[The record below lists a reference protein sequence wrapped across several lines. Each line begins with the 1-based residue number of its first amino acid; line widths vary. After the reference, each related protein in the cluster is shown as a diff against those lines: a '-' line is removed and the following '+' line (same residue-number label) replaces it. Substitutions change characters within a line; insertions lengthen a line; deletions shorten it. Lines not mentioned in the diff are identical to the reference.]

1 MLAVKKLVKFAQSN
15 FDNNARQFSYSTRG
29 KKVKQI
35 IFKAVQ
41 FCVRNEGGGE
51 KCQKSYRAFL
61 GPAST
66 HQKVIVFSFKKVI
79 NRNTKTNSQN

>member
-1 MLAVKKLVKFAQSN
+1 MHGSFL
-15 FDNNARQFSYSTRG
+15 TGG

-35 IFKAVQ
+35 IFKTVQ
-41 FCVRNEGGGE
+41 FCVRNQGGGK

-66 HQKVIVFSFKKVI
+66 HQNVIVFSFKKVI
-79 NRNTKTNSQN
+79 NWNTKTNSQN